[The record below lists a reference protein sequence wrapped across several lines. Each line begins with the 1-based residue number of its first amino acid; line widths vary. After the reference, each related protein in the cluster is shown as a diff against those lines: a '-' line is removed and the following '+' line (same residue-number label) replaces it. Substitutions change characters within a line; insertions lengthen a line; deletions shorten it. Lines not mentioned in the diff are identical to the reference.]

1 MASMKLAIL
10 LIAALLVGTFDCAAS
25 CAAIKC
31 ESSCHHDKKA
41 PEACSHEL
49 VLDRAAPLQAPESA
63 AALQTSGAATI
74 ALSPETHTCNRLVLQ
89 NPDRQGGETTTPPLR
104 I

>member
-1 MASMKLAIL
+1 MTTMKVAIL
-10 LIAALLVGTFDCAAS
+10 LIAALFFGTYECAAS
-25 CAAIKC
+25 CAAVKC

-49 VLDRAAPLQAPESA
+49 VLDRGASLQAPESSA
-63 AALQTSGAATI
+63 AIHTPI
-74 ALSPETHTCNRLVLQ
+74 ALAPIPETHFSNRTTLQ
-89 NPDRQGGETTTPPLR
+89 NPDRKGEASTTSPLR

>member
-1 MASMKLAIL
+1 MMKLAIL

-25 CAAIKC
+25 CAAVKC
-31 ESSCHHDKKA
+31 ESSCHHDKKT

-49 VLDRAAPLQAPESA
+49 VLDRTAPLQAPESA
-63 AALQTSGAATI
+63 AAVQTAVAIS
-74 ALSPETHTCNRLVLQ
+74 LSPETHTCNRLVLH
-89 NPDRQGGETTTPPLR
+89 NPDGKGGETAPQPLR